1 LINFINTKE
10 GEDMLLQKFRE
21 EIVEYGL
28 KMSVTGLVE
37 ATGGNL
43 SVLDPESGF
52 IAIKPSSFPYEK
64 IRPEDVVIVD
74 KEGNIVDG
82 KLKPS
87 SETPMHTNM
96 YRNRPNVR
104 AVIHTHAPFS
114 TVLAVVNKELP
125 IDTQDLAMF
134 VSGGV
139 VKVAP
144 FRAPGSKDLGEIA
157 NEYMGDSDVVLLQ
170 NHGTLA
176 VGKSLLMA
184 YSATW
189 ALERAAMAYCYSL
202 MMGESFTTIPF
213 DIAQKLRNTGKEGG

>member
-1 LINFINTKE
+1 
-10 GEDMLLQKFRE
+10 MLLWSLRK

-28 KMSVTGLVE
+28 KILNTNLTES
-37 ATGGNL
+37 TGGNL
-43 SVLDPESGF
+43 SVLEPESGL
-52 IAIKPSSFPYEK
+52 IAIKPSSVPYEK
-64 IRPEDVVIVD
+64 IRPQDVVVVD
-74 KEGNIVDG
+74 KEGNIVEG

-87 SETPMHTNM
+87 SETPMHTYM
-96 YRNRPNVR
+96 YRSRPDIR

-125 IDTQDLAMF
+125 IITQDLAMF

-144 FRAPGSKDLGEIA
+144 FKAPGSKELGEIA
-157 NEYMGDSDVVLLQ
+157 NEYMGESDVVLLQ

-176 VGKSLLMA
+176 VGKSLQMA
-184 YSATW
+184 YSAAW

-213 DIAQKLRNTGKEGG
+213 DIAQRLRNTGKEGG

>member
-1 LINFINTKE
+1 
-10 GEDMLLQKFRE
+10 MLLWLLRK

-28 KMSVTGLVE
+28 KILNTNLTES
-37 ATGGNL
+37 TGGNL

-52 IAIKPSSFPYEK
+52 IAIKPSSIPYEK

-74 KEGNIVDG
+74 KEGNIVEG

-87 SETPMHTNM
+87 SETPMHTYM
-96 YRNRPNVR
+96 YRSRPDIR

-114 TVLAVVNKELP
+114 TVLAVINKELP
-125 IDTQDLAMF
+125 IITQDLAMF
-134 VSGGV
+134 VSGNV

-144 FRAPGSKDLGEIA
+144 FRAPGSKELGEIA

-202 MMGESFTTIPF
+202 TMGGNFTTIPT
-213 DIAQKLRNTGKEGG
+213 DIAQILRNSVKGQS